1 MTPTFNGPV
10 IEASILPF
18 VIQTEEQY
26 NKALVITESLFFKPQ
41 KTLLEDQILEVW
53 TVLVEIYE
61 QKHFAPGQSSTPASM
76 LHSLMEAQGL
86 IQADLVRAGI
96 GSSGVVSELVNCK
109 REISKQQAKKLAELF
124 HVSPELFL

>member
-1 MTPTFNGPV
+1 
-10 IEASILPF
+10 
-18 VIQTEEQY
+18 
-26 NKALVITESLFFKPQ
+26 
-41 KTLLEDQILEVW
+41 
-53 TVLVEIYE
+53 
-61 QKHFAPGQSSTPASM
+61 
-76 LHSLMEAQGL
+76 MEAQGL